1 MSAADQRDSPGFS
14 RGEGGKA
21 IDPSR
26 VGRCGLRNA
35 ELEPSVSK
43 YFVEVHTSLQVFGD
57 SLK

>member
-1 MSAADQRDSPGFS
+1 
-14 RGEGGKA
+14 
-21 IDPSR
+21 
-26 VGRCGLRNA
+26 LRNA